1 MGAKY
6 CWPTCQRQG
15 TDSPPEAFSCD
26 LSVCLH
32 VGFPRVGLFPWGLV
46 SLNACFP
53 LNRLVWLLS
62 AEKPG
67 FSLQTAQR
75 THRCFFS
82 RFLLGSL
89 PCSRSC
95 SLFGALSLHVSC
107 GNTNT
112 AWRADYPWR
121 MVRAKHFLSSYG
133 WYFCPATTAYATC
146 IHGQH
151 LVKKYYKPNDKLR
164 NKPTKVYFWPTHRG
178 HDCVLGKTYLHRA
191 SQLKTRVPFW
201 SRI

>member
-1 MGAKY
+1 MQIIHTTPAPPHWNTDTLSVISQTTLCKTRKETNQRLRIPFFQFGFLVRLRTVRHLSVWVPNIVDLHANVRA
-6 CWPTCQRQG
+6 PTP
-15 TDSPPEAFSCD
+15 PPEAFSCD

-67 FSLQTAQR
+67 FSLQTAQH

-112 AWRADYPWR
+112 AWRADYP
-121 MVRAKHFLSSYG
+121 
-133 WYFCPATTAYATC
+133 
-146 IHGQH
+146 
-151 LVKKYYKPNDKLR
+151 
-164 NKPTKVYFWPTHRG
+164 
-178 HDCVLGKTYLHRA
+178 
-191 SQLKTRVPFW
+191 
-201 SRI
+201 